1 MGVVHAEQARLIG
14 AAAVVPDRQRVPVGQ
29 LGSIA
34 VDERARVG
42 AGGPDLQVDAV
53 KVDPAALPFAVGRLG
68 PGGGFASRT
77 RQARVPLVCLASVIQ
92 ATVPDEALN
101 ATSSPSWV
109 VTPSRVAT

>member
-68 PGGGFASRT
+68 PGWWVRESD
-77 RQARVPLVCLASVIQ
+77 QAGQGALVCLASVIQ

>member
-68 PGGGFASRT
+68 PGWWVRESD
-77 RQARVPLVCLASVIQ
+77 QAGQGAASVPGILIQ